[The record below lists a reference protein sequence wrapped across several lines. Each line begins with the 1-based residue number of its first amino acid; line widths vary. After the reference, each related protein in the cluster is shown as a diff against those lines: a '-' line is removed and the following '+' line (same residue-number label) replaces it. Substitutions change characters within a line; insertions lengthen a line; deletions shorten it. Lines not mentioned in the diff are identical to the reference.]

1 VQHYENSIDENIV
14 NGCGKYFKMGARS
27 KASVEGGYSKAD
39 MRKKISEHL
48 CKTDYLPDLS
58 EIAPIPYEVA
68 KSPWNHIKGV
78 TNQRF

>member
-1 VQHYENSIDENIV
+1 
-14 NGCGKYFKMGARS
+14 M
-27 KASVEGGYSKAD
+27 EGGYSKAD

-48 CKTDYLPDLS
+48 CKTDYSPDLS

-78 TNQRF
+78 TNQQSFSTTGEEPTTELFEAYVQLTFL